1 MLIFL
6 MLISYLLFSLY
17 SSFYSKK
24 SLIAEVNVSIV
35 QSPMDDAWKAMFSGV
50 HFARHLTGPVCFD
63 HLIFSPL
70 GYNSP
75 FFKGLDLGL
84 SCRGCAPEDIAN
96 NPRHHTARVREFG
109 EFFTSAFNRTSEST
123 VPVTDS
129 SIVKV
134 LFVRREDYLAHPR
147 HTGKPE
153 SRLSNEVE
161 VLQALQTWASS
172 RSGTKAVNGHKK
184 LSITIV
190 NGLLAHMTL
199 DEQLK
204 EVRESAIIVG
214 AHGAGLSH
222 LLFCRP
228 EKTAILELVSP
239 YFVRPHFE
247 VMSQW
252 MGIEYHKI
260 EMASPAADCSEVTR
274 RIDQIFLG
282 LHRKGAFL

>member
-1 MLIFL
+1 
-6 MLISYLLFSLY
+6 
-17 SSFYSKK
+17 
-24 SLIAEVNVSIV
+24 
-35 QSPMDDAWKAMFSGV
+35 MDDAWKAMFSGV

-75 FFKGLDLGL
+75 FFKGLDLDL
-84 SCRGCAPEDIAN
+84 SCRGCAPGDISE
-96 NPRHHTARVREFG
+96 NPRHSTARVREFG
-109 EFFTSAFNRTSEST
+109 EFFTAAFNRSSET
-123 VPVTDS
+123 VPQTE
-129 SIVKV
+129 VKV

-153 SRLSNEVE
+153 SRLSNELE
-161 VLQALQTWASS
+161 VLQALQSWASGRNS
-172 RSGTKAVNGHKK
+172 GHKK
-184 LSITIV
+184 PSITIV

-204 EVRESAIIVG
+204 EVREASIIVG
-214 AHGAGLSH
+214 AHGAGMSH

-260 EMASPAADCSEVTR
+260 EMGSAAADCSEVTR

-282 LHRKGAFL
+282 LQRKGALG

>member
-1 MLIFL
+1 
-6 MLISYLLFSLY
+6 
-17 SSFYSKK
+17 
-24 SLIAEVNVSIV
+24 
-35 QSPMDDAWKAMFSGV
+35 MFSGV
-50 HFARHLTGPVCFD
+50 HFARQLTGPVCFD

-75 FFKGLDLGL
+75 FFKGLDLDL
-84 SCRGCAPEDIAN
+84 SCRGGTPEAISN
-96 NPRHHTARVREFG
+96 NPRHSTARVREFG
-109 EFFTSAFNRTSEST
+109 EFFTAAFNMTTESM
-123 VPVTDS
+123 PPKDN
-129 SIVKV
+129 SIFKV

-161 VLQALQTWASS
+161 VLEALQAWASS
-172 RSGTKAVNGHKK
+172 RSGYKKVN
-184 LSITIV
+184 ITV
-190 NGLLAHMTL
+190 VEGLFGHMTL
-199 DEQLK
+199 TEQLNQ
-204 EVRESAIIVG
+204 VRESSILVG

-222 LLFCRP
+222 LLFSRP
-228 EKTAILELVSP
+228 QKTAVLELMSP

-260 EMASPAADCSEVTR
+260 DMTSSEVDCSEVTK

-282 LHRKGAFL
+282 MLGKL

>member
-1 MLIFL
+1 MLVL
-6 MLISYLLFSLY
+6 GWS
-17 SSFYSKK
+17 
-24 SLIAEVNVSIV
+24 SLICFILLTAENLGITEVIDVNMSIV

-50 HFARHLTGPVCFD
+50 HFARHLSGPVCFD

-75 FFKGLDLGL
+75 FFKGLDLDL
-84 SCRGCAPEDIAN
+84 SCRGCSPEDIGT
-96 NPRHHTARVREFG
+96 NPRHSTARVREFG
-109 EFFTSAFNRTSEST
+109 EFFTAAFNGTASE
-123 VPVTDS
+123 PPADS

-153 SRLSNEVE
+153 SRLSNELE
-161 VLQALQTWASS
+161 VLEALQSWASA
-172 RSGTKAVNGHKK
+172 RSGTEAVGGPKK

-204 EVRESAIIVG
+204 EVRESSIIVG

-260 EMASPAADCSEVTR
+260 EMASPAADCGEVTR

-282 LHRKGAFL
+282 LHRKGVL

>member
-1 MLIFL
+1 
-6 MLISYLLFSLY
+6 
-17 SSFYSKK
+17 
-24 SLIAEVNVSIV
+24 
-35 QSPMDDAWKAMFSGV
+35 MDDAWKAMFSGV

-75 FFKGLDLGL
+75 FFKGLDLDL
-84 SCRGCAPEDIAN
+84 SCRGCAPEDIAS
-96 NPRHHTARVREFG
+96 NPRHKTARVREFG
-109 EFFTSAFNRTSEST
+109 EFFTAAFNRSSSTTTTESS
-123 VPVTDS
+123 VHRMDDS
-129 SIVKV
+129 AVVKV

-153 SRLSNEVE
+153 SRLSNELE
-161 VLQALQTWASS
+161 VLQALQSWASA
-172 RSGTKAVNGHKK
+172 RSGTKVVDNKK
-184 LSITIV
+184 LSITVV

-252 MGIEYHKI
+252 MGLEYHKI
-260 EMASPAADCSEVTR
+260 EMSSPAADCSEVTR

-282 LHRKGAFL
+282 LHRKGAFA